1 MPTDS
6 IKIRSPHLEGA
17 EVAWFAPLCN
27 GDDQFLGHHD
37 MRYKSDWSN
46 TSNVLLTADRLGYR
60 NILCPSS
67 YQVGQDTLTFA
78 SAVAPLTSNINILA
92 AIRCGEVHPPM
103 LGRAI
108 ATLDHILRG
117 RLTINIIS
125 SNLPG
130 TDLGSAE
137 RYQRSREVIE
147 ILKQGWT
154 QDHIDF
160 KGEFY
165 TIQLPSSAPMKTY
178 QQNGGPLL
186 YFGGYSPPAV
196 DLCAEH
202 CDVYLMWPETEERL
216 QELMSNMSQKA
227 AGYNREVDFGLR
239 VHVIVR
245 ETEGEAKA
253 AARQLMTYIEDEKGK
268 EIRERAL
275 DAKSYGVSRQSE
287 IRDMSDDDGFVEPHL
302 WTGIGRARSGCGAA
316 LVGTPDQIVKKIH
329 RYMDMGIR
337 AFIFSGYP
345 HADECKLF
353 ARYVL
358 PQLKTFSMPI
368 AQGRMPLGEPI
379 TPLAGGKRV

>member
-1 MPTDS
+1 MDNHS
-6 IKIRSPHLEGA
+6 IDIRSPHLEGA

-27 GDDQFLGHHD
+27 GDDEFLGHHD
-37 MRYKSDWSN
+37 IRYKSDWSN
-46 TSNVLLTADRLGYR
+46 TSNVLLTADRLGFR

-130 TDLGSAE
+130 TDLSSAA

-165 TIQLPSSAPMKTY
+165 NIQLPSSAPMKPY

-202 CDVYLMWPETEERL
+202 CDVYLMWPETEGRL
-216 QELMSNMSQKA
+216 KELMSNMSQKA
-227 AGYNREVDFGLR
+227 AAYGRKVDFGLR
-239 VHVIVR
+239 IHVIVR
-245 ETEGEAKA
+245 ETEEEARA
-253 AARQLMTYIEDEKGK
+253 AARKLMTYVEDEKGK

-287 IRDMSDDDGFVEPHL
+287 VRNMSDDDGFVEANL

-316 LVGTPDQIVKKIH
+316 LVGTPDQIVDKIH

-358 PQLKTFSMPI
+358 PRIKTFSMPVMQNRI
-368 AQGRMPLGEPI
+368 PAGEPM
-379 TPLAGGKRV
+379 TPLAGARRQ